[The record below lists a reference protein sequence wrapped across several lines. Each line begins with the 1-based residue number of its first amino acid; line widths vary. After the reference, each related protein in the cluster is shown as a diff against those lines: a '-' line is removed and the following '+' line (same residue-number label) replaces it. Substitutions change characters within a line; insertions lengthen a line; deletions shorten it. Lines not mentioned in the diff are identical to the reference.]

1 MDAPS
6 TTPHDAVFK
15 QFLMHAETARDFLDI
30 HLPAE
35 LRELCDLDTL
45 HLESGSFI
53 EESLKGHSTD
63 VLYSV
68 QMQGSTGY
76 LHVVIE
82 HQSKPDKKM
91 TFRMM
96 RYAIAAM
103 HRHLEADHDKLPLV
117 VPILFYQAR
126 PHLIRS
132 QCAGLICFTRR
143 SWRDAFTT
151 TLSRWW
157 ISPSRRMTKSCSTG
171 GLRFSNYCKS
181 IFASAT

>member
-68 QMQGSTGY
+68 QMQGNPGY

-91 TFRMM
+91 AFRMM
-96 RYAIAAM
+96 RYSIAAM
-103 HRHLEADHDKLPLV
+103 HRDRKSV
-117 VPILFYQAR
+117 V
-126 PHLIRS
+126 
-132 QCAGLICFTRR
+132 
-143 SWRDAFTT
+143 
-151 TLSRWW
+151 
-157 ISPSRRMTKSCSTG
+157 
-171 GLRFSNYCKS
+171 
-181 IFASAT
+181 

>member
-68 QMQGSTGY
+68 QMQGNPGY

-91 TFRMM
+91 AFRMM
-96 RYAIAAM
+96 RYSIAAM
-103 HRHLEADHDKLPLV
+103 HRHLELTT
-117 VPILFYQAR
+117 ISCRWWCQFCF
-126 PHLIRS
+126 IRR
-132 QCAGLICFTRR
+132 GH
-143 SWRDAFTT
+143 
-151 TLSRWW
+151 TLSA
-157 ISPSRRMTKSCSTG
+157 INV
-171 GLRFSNYCKS
+171 LV
-181 IFASAT
+181 